1 MNLKY
6 VIRELLVPLART
18 WRSLNIRRFVWGLV
32 FFLATM
38 LILGAN
44 LMPRNIKLEAGQPSP
59 RTFPAPKSITYVSEV
74 LTEAARQEAARQVKL
89 AYRVD
94 NQVLQEVEGALRR
107 YFASIQ
113 EIVSAGD
120 EEFQKLNNLRQ
131 LLPVFNTKEAA
142 LVLRADPAA
151 LRALEL
157 NAIQLLRQ
165 HMGHGIQREAV
176 ESSRQKMIQE
186 VDRLPN
192 SASLAPVLKAVLQLV
207 EIQPNLVYDPVATT
221 RNIQLAQDAV
231 ANQHVSIQMNQVIV
245 REGDVVTEAQ
255 IEALQQLGLL
265 RTQAPYLP
273 LLGLAMLILISY
285 GLIFFFLYQHQR
297 VVYEHEPFF
306 VLLGILVVTTLVFT
320 KGFYAINLGRGATA
334 MVTGYLAPV
343 AAGAMLI
350 AILMDT
356 KLAIFCTIIMA
367 IFTGIITGGQLSFTV
382 VAVVGGL
389 AGVYSVSKLSQ
400 RSDLA
405 KSSLYIALANVVT
418 ITAMSLLISASLTTV
433 SLAVLM
439 GIINGVLSAIL
450 TIGSLPFLET
460 AFGITTSVK
469 LLELSNP
476 NQPLLKRMLVEAPG
490 TYHHS
495 VMVGNLAE
503 AAADAVGADSLLA
516 RIGAYYHD
524 IGKLKRPYFFI
535 ENQFTAENPHDKL
548 SPSLSTLIISSH
560 IKDGLEM
567 AKNHRLPQIICDII
581 EQHHGTSLISY
592 FYHKAVEQ
600 DRTGSVTESDY
611 RYESS
616 KPRSKESAIV
626 MLADS
631 VEAAVRAMQK
641 PTPGRM
647 EGLVRR
653 IIKDKLDDGQLEASE
668 LTYRE
673 LDRIAQAFVRVL
685 SGIFHNRIE
694 YPDAVLKELERRRT
708 KDVAIRAKSAG

>member
-1 MNLKY
+1 MN
-6 VIRELLVPLART
+6 RA
-18 WRSLNIRRFVWGLV
+18 WRSINARRLAWVFV
-32 FFLATM
+32 FFMATM
-38 LILGAN
+38 LILGAD
-44 LMPRNIKLEAGQPSP
+44 LIPKTIELEAKQPSP
-59 RTFPAPKSITYVSEV
+59 ETFRAPKSITFVSEV
-74 LTEAARQEAARQVKL
+74 LTESARQEAARQVQPS
-89 AYRVD
+89 YRVD
-94 NQVLQEVEGALRR
+94 EQVLQETKEALHE
-107 YFASIQ
+107 YFARING
-113 EIVSAGD
+113 IILAPD
-120 EEFQKLNNLRQ
+120 EASQKLNNLRQ
-131 LLPVFNTKEAA
+131 LLPALGTKEAA
-142 LVLRADPAA
+142 LVLQVDQAVLQD
-151 LRALEL
+151 LEL
-157 NAIQLLRQ
+157 EAIKLLQQ
-165 HMGHGIQREAV
+165 HMAHGIQREAV
-176 ESSRQKMIQE
+176 DSARQRMLQE
-186 VDRLPN
+186 ADRLLDDP
-192 SASLAPVLKAVLQLV
+192 SLAPVLKAVLEQV
-207 EIQPNLVYDPVATT
+207 EIEPNLVYDPVATA
-221 RNIQLAQDAV
+221 RNINIAQEAV
-231 ANQHVSIQMNQVIV
+231 ANQYISIKENQVIV
-245 REGDVVTEAQ
+245 REGDPVTQAQ
-255 IEALQQLGLL
+255 IEALRQLGLL

-273 LLGLAMLILISY
+273 LLGLAMLVMIIY
-285 GLIFFFLYQHQR
+285 FLIFLFLYQHR
-297 VVYEHEPFF
+297 RAVYEQESFLI
-306 VLLGILVVTTLVFT
+306 LLGILVVATLVFSR
-320 KGFYAINLGRGATA
+320 GFYAINIGGGAVA

-350 AILMDT
+350 AILLDT

-367 IFTGIITGGQLSFTV
+367 IFVGIITGGHLSFAV
-382 VAVVGGL
+382 VALVGGL

-405 KSSLYIALANVVT
+405 KSSVFIALANVVA
-418 ITAMSLLISASLTTV
+418 ILAMSFLASATLTEI

-476 NQPLLKRMLVEAPG
+476 NQPVLKRMLVEAPG

-535 ENQFTAENPHDKL
+535 ENQFMAENPHDKL

-567 AKNHRLPQIICDII
+567 AKTQRLPKIICDII

-600 DRTGSVTESDY
+600 DRTGSITDSDY

-616 KPRSKESAIV
+616 KPASKEAAIV

-647 EGLVRR
+647 EGLIRR

-673 LDRIAQAFVRVL
+673 LDKIAQSFVRVL
-685 SGIFHNRIE
+685 SGIFHGRIE
-694 YPDAVLKELERRRT
+694 YPDAVLKELERRRA
-708 KDVAIRAKSAG
+708 KDVALRAKSAG

>member
-1 MNLKY
+1 MNLKNML
-6 VIRELLVPLART
+6 REMLVPLVRT
-18 WRSLNIRRFVWGLV
+18 WRSLSARRFMWALV

-38 LILGAN
+38 LILGAD

-59 RTFPAPKSITYVSEV
+59 KTFSAPKSITFASEV
-74 LTEAARQEAARQVKL
+74 LTEAARQEAARQVKP

-94 NQVLQEVEGALRR
+94 DQVLLEVEGALRS
-107 YFASIQ
+107 YFGRIL
-113 EIVSAGD
+113 EITAAGD
-120 EEFQKLNNLRQ
+120 EASHKLNNLRQ
-131 LLPVFNTKEAA
+131 LLPSLTAREAA
-142 LVLRADPAA
+142 TAIQAEPVDIN
-151 LRALEL
+151 ALEM

-165 HMGHGIQREAV
+165 NMGLGIQREAV
-176 ESSRQKMIQE
+176 DSSRQKMLQE
-186 VDRLPN
+186 ADRLPN
-192 SASLAPVLKAVLQLV
+192 NPSLAPLLKAVLQQV
-207 EIQPNLVYDPVATT
+207 EIQPNLVYDPVATA
-221 RNIQLAQDAV
+221 RNIELAQNAV
-231 ANQHVSIQMNQVIV
+231 VHQHVSVKANQVIV
-245 REGDVVTEAQ
+245 REGDVVTEVQ
-255 IEALQQLGLL
+255 IETLQQLGLL

-273 LLGLAMLILISY
+273 LFGLALLILISY
-285 GLIFFFLYQHQR
+285 GLIFFFIYQHQR
-297 VVYEHEPFF
+297 VIFNHETHFI
-306 VLLGILVVTTLVFT
+306 LLGMLMVTTLVFT
-320 KGFYAINLGRGATA
+320 KGFYAINLGGGAAA

-343 AAGAMLI
+343 AAGSMLI
-350 AILMDT
+350 AILLDK
-356 KLAIFCTIIMA
+356 KLAMFCTIIMA
-367 IFTGIITGGQLSFTV
+367 IFTGIVTGGQLSFTV

-389 AGVYSVSKLSQ
+389 VGVYCVSKLSQ

-405 KSSLYIALANVVT
+405 KSSLYIALANVIT
-418 ITAMSLLISASLTTV
+418 ITAMGLLDAVPLTTV

-476 NQPLLKRMLVEAPG
+476 NQPLLKRLLVEAPG

-495 VMVGNLAE
+495 IMVGNLAE
-503 AAADAVGADSLLA
+503 AAADAVGTDSLLA

-535 ENQFTAENPHDKL
+535 ENQFTAENPHEKL
-548 SPSLSTLIISSH
+548 SPSLSTLIITSH

-567 AKNHRLPQIICDII
+567 AKNHRLPQVILDII

-592 FYHKAVEQ
+592 FYHKAVEH
-600 DRTGSVTESDY
+600 DRAGSVAESDY
-611 RYESS
+611 RYESP
-616 KPRSKESAIV
+616 KPGSKEAAIV

-631 VEAAVRAMQK
+631 VEAAVRSMQK

-653 IIKDKLDDGQLEASE
+653 IIKDKLDDGQLEGSE

-673 LDRIAQAFVRVL
+673 LDKIAQSFVRVL

-694 YPDAVLKELERRRT
+694 YPDSVLKELERRRN